1 MAIPVLIIGKSGSGK
16 SASMR
21 NCVGKS
27 FSLINVLK
35 KPLPFRGAIPTI
47 QTDDYNYIMRAM
59 QSSQAKSIVIDDAGY
74 LITNHFMRG
83 HSTAGK
89 GNGVFALYNDLG
101 DQYWKLVQFVVN
113 SLSEDKIVYFMMH

>member
-47 QTDDYNYIMRAM
+47 
-59 QSSQAKSIVIDDAGY
+59 
-74 LITNHFMRG
+74 
-83 HSTAGK
+83 
-89 GNGVFALYNDLG
+89 
-101 DQYWKLVQFVVN
+101 
-113 SLSEDKIVYFMMH
+113 